1 MVSKWEFTWTHTWLG
16 LATLLFLV
24 GSLVLVNPAR
34 VYVSPDETA
43 NGYFAQRFAETL
55 SLRGS
60 TDELLEVF
68 DRLHPR
74 STLVDDGKLVPGS
87 FLGLPTLYGFFVMIL
102 GSLALWILT
111 PLLTIL
117 AAHAWSRLVE
127 RYLND
132 STHLRSTSF
141 GGQVANISY
150 LLFLLHPAVWYYSA
164 RGLMHNVLFLDLL
177 VLAAWLWVLRLMGAK
192 KKQPSVWNDLLAGL
206 FIGLALFVR
215 TSEFLWIGV
224 GLMMAGLVWWRTLSW
239 RRLRAGLFGLI
250 VGVGLLFL
258 MNTLTYGS
266 PFTTGYTL
274 GEPNVP
280 ELIATDSIDSVALLP
295 FGFHPMNAWRHF
307 SSYAVMMFWWL
318 SVLALPGF
326 FLLLAHKANRRT
338 IRWAILLAT
347 CVSLW
352 LVFMYGSW
360 EIHDNPD
367 PRQITMANS
376 YVRYWLPLYL
386 FSTPMIAMTI
396 AWLSTRGRSLLSQRL
411 IVAILIVVVVGLN
424 VNATFV
430 QGQDGLV
437 RMREELLS
445 STRIQESVLRY
456 TESNSVIIVDRG
468 DKLFFPH
475 RYVWY
480 PLRDEATYATM
491 PAILESITLYYYG
504 ITFPQTDL
512 DYLND
517 SRLKRMG
524 LGIELIETYGDESL
538 YRIMEVSE

>member
-1 MVSKWEFTWTHTWLG
+1 M
-16 LATLLFLV
+16 
-24 GSLVLVNPAR
+24 LVNPAQ

-43 NGYFAQRFAETL
+43 NAFFAERFARSL

-60 TDELLEVF
+60 ADELLEVF

-74 STLVDDGKLVPGS
+74 STLVHDSQLVPGS
-87 FLGLPTLYGFFVMIL
+87 FLGLPFLYGAFVMVL
-102 GSLALWILT
+102 GPIALWILT

-117 AAHAWSRLVE
+117 AAHGWRRLVE
-127 RYLND
+127 KY
-132 STHLRSTSF
+132 TTSA
-141 GGQVANISY
+141 VANISY

-177 VLAAWLWVLRLMGAK
+177 VLAAWLWVSRPMGGK
-192 KKQPSVWNDLLAGL
+192 SKYPSVWNDLLAGL

-224 GLMMAGLVWWRTLSW
+224 GLMVAGLVWWRTLSW

-250 VGVGLLFL
+250 VGIGLLLL
-258 MNTLTYGS
+258 MNALTYGS

-274 GEPNVP
+274 GQPPVTQ
-280 ELIATDSIDSVALLP
+280 LIATDSIDSVALLP

-307 SSYAVMMFWWL
+307 SSYAVTMFWWL

-338 IRWAILLAT
+338 IRWAMFLAV

-367 PRQITMANS
+367 PTQITMANS

-386 FSTPMIAMTI
+386 FSTPMIAITI
-396 AWLSTRGRSLLSQRL
+396 EWLATRGRSLLSQRL
-411 IVAILIVVVVGLN
+411 IVATLVVVVVGLN

-430 QGQDGLV
+430 QGQDGLTW
-437 RMREELLS
+437 MREELLS
-445 STRIQESVLRY
+445 STQIQESVLRY
-456 TESNSVIIVDRG
+456 TEPDSVIIVDRG

-475 RYVWY
+475 RHVWY
-480 PLRDEATYATM
+480 PLRDEATYAAM
-491 PAILESITLYYYG
+491 PSILESTTLYYYG

-524 LGIELIETYGDESL
+524 LGIEHIETYGNESL
-538 YRIMEVSE
+538 YRIVEANE